1 MSDLESRKKKISLM
15 VKLYYERV
23 PSLQNESLLLLTDKY
38 VNQYLDT
45 EYSIE
50 EINNK
55 IAEDVVR
62 NGGTQKKEESAEEKT
77 LVEEKPKTLQKTEN
91 PVHYEAGYVHNLILS
106 TVAFIVFTIA
116 CCLLIIFYFI
126 NL

>member
-1 MSDLESRKKKISLM
+1 MSDVEIKKKKIELM
-15 VKLYYERV
+15 VKLYYERI

-38 VNQYLDT
+38 VNQFLDSD
-45 EYSIE
+45 YSIE

-55 IAEDVVR
+55 IAEDVVK
-62 NGGTQKKEESAEEKT
+62 QKESKEKEDALAEEK
-77 LVEEKPKTLQKTEN
+77 ESPKVLQKTDN
-91 PVHYEAGYVHNLILS
+91 PIYYEDGYVHNLILS

-116 CCLLIIFYFI
+116 CCGLIILYFV